1 MDRTHLPIV
10 TVFGASGFVGT
21 QVVQALAR
29 KGHRIRA
36 AVRRPD
42 LALHLKPLGEVGQ
55 IVPIQAN
62 VRYPASVARAV
73 AGAGIVINLVGVG
86 FERGAQRFAAVNV
99 EGARA
104 VAVAA
109 RGAGVQS
116 LVHMSILGADPH
128 SPSSFARSR
137 AYGEVA
143 VAEAFPQALIM
154 RPSIVFGNG
163 DGFVSRMAGLARLFP
178 ILPLIGGRTRVQPVF
193 VGDVAEAIAWAAEG
207 VAPRG
212 RVYELGGPEVLT
224 HRALMQQILRQTN
237 RSNLLLPVTEGL
249 GFVLAAPLSV
259 LPTPILTADQ
269 VRLLAVDNVV
279 SEAAAREGRTL
290 AAFGVT
296 PTTMEAV
303 LPSYLWRFRPNGQ
316 FDRQPA

>member
-1 MDRTHLPIV
+1 MDRTTLPIV

-42 LALHLKPLGEVGQ
+42 LALHLKPLGDVGQ

-62 VRYPASVARAV
+62 VRFPDSVARAV
-73 AGAGIVINLVGVG
+73 TGAGIVINLVGVG
-86 FERGAQRFAAVNV
+86 FERGAQRFAKVNV
-99 EGARA
+99 DGARN
-104 VAVAA
+104 VAQAA
-109 RGAGVQS
+109 RAAGVET

-128 SPSSFARSR
+128 SPSGFARSR
-137 AYGEVA
+137 AYGEAA
-143 VAEAFPQALIM
+143 VVESFPEAVIM
-154 RPSIVFGNG
+154 RPSIIFGTG
-163 DGFVSRMAGLARLFP
+163 DGFISRMAGLARLFP
-178 ILPLIGGRTRVQPVF
+178 VLPLIGGRTRFQPVF

-207 VAPRG
+207 VGARG

-224 HRALMQQILRQTN
+224 HRALMQEILRQTN
-237 RSNLLLPVTEGL
+237 RSNLLLPIPEGL
-249 GFVLAAPLSV
+249 GFVLAAPLSL

-279 SEAAAREGRTL
+279 SDAAARDGRTL

-303 LPSYLWRFRPNGQ
+303 LPSYLWRFRRHGQ
-316 FDRQPA
+316 FDRLPA